1 MVRAPKGLLHAK
13 WLPAELPSLLTL
25 ARHPLRLA
33 HRYVLSFVSLNQ
45 FMTQR
50 GYGFFIGCLYI
61 MVVGLA
67 MNVLLCAYVANSFK
81 NNRFD
86 HVSAN

>member
-1 MVRAPKGLLHAK
+1 MI
-13 WLPAELPSLLTL
+13 
-25 ARHPLRLA
+25 
-33 HRYVLSFVSLNQ
+33 SFVGLNQ

-50 GYGFFIGCLYI
+50 GYTFFIICLYV

-67 MNVLLCAYVANSFK
+67 MNVLLCLYVANSFK

-86 HVSAN
+86 HVSAKGQGQLALWMGRHLNLA